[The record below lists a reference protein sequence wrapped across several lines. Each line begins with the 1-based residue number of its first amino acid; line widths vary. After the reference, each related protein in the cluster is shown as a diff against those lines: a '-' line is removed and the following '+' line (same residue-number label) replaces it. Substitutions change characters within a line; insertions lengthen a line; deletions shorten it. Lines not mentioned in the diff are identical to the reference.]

1 MSKTTADKQPSFEDA
16 ISLEEPIS
24 FEDAMEN
31 LEDCVSSLE
40 SGELTLEQ
48 SLEIFERGIAASRAC
63 AGLLDQSRK
72 RVQVLVEKVGGEFQ
86 LEFLDPNDEDTLAT
100 KAD

>member
-1 MSKTTADKQPSFEDA
+1 MSDPSESPTFEV
-16 ISLEEPIS
+16 
-24 FEDAMEN
+24 AMED
-31 LEDCVSSLE
+31 LEACVARLE

-48 SLEIFERGIAASRAC
+48 SLEVFERGIAASRAC

-86 LEFLDPNDEDTLAT
+86 LEFLDSAEEDSLASGVDE
-100 KAD
+100 

>member
-1 MSKTTADKQPSFEDA
+1 MSKTTVDK
-16 ISLEEPIS
+16 EPS

-31 LEDCVSSLE
+31 LEDCVASLE

-72 RVQVLVEKVGGEFQ
+72 RVQVLVEKAGGEFQ
-86 LEFLDPNDEDTLAT
+86 LEFLDPDDEDALASQ
-100 KAD
+100 AD

>member
-1 MSKTTADKQPSFEDA
+1 MSDPSESPTFEVSMA
-16 ISLEEPIS
+16 
-24 FEDAMEN
+24 N
-31 LEDCVSSLE
+31 LQACVARLE

-48 SLEIFERGIAASRAC
+48 SLEVFERGIAASRAC

-86 LEFLDPNDEDTLAT
+86 LEFLDSDEEDSLTSGV
-100 KAD
+100 DE

>member
-1 MSKTTADKQPSFEDA
+1 MED
-16 ISLEEPIS
+16 LE
-24 FEDAMEN
+24 A
-31 LEDCVSSLE
+31 CVARIE

-48 SLEIFERGIAASRAC
+48 SLEVFERGIAASRAC

-86 LEFLDPNDEDTLAT
+86 LEFLDSEEEDSLAS
-100 KAD
+100 DVDG